1 MFRNS
6 AFESVC
12 SESEPSWHLVF
23 FSSLKDFHFIFVKA
37 YCTVLRGASQFRARC
52 RETTSLPQK
61 DASCLA
67 GNTVWSIWSTNG
79 ILHRWYLWFGVMVV
93 NVLKGLFEWLHLWKT
108 NMEPF
113 GTGGLWRC
121 VSFAMW
127 WHLFGLV
134 VSFCLKHRNP
144 GRVMKCYQQKRDL
157 FIQQQGS
164 TWWFL
169 VRGAMLVRKQRTAV
183 LPGTPLSLQTCRWI
197 FVFEKTQ
204 FLSTIKMSSQTQFF
218 QHSF

>member
-6 AFESVC
+6 AFESVGC

-23 FSSLKDFHFIFVKA
+23 FPAWRIFASFLVKF
-37 YCTVLRGASQFRARC
+37 YCTVLRGASQVRETV
-52 RETTSLPQK
+52 RETTYLPQK

-79 ILHRWYLWFGVMVV
+79 ILHRWYLGFGVMVV

-144 GRVMKCYQQKRDL
+144 RRVMKCYQQIEGSIRDQL
-157 FIQQQGS
+157 GGS
-164 TWWFL
+164 WYSY
-169 VRGAMLVRKQRTAV
+169 MLVTNKV
-183 LPGTPLSLQTCRWI
+183 LQYYPGPPLSCRLVF
-197 FVFEKTQ
+197 FVFFFEKNAIPINYQ
-204 FLSTIKMSSQTQFF
+204 NVLSESI